1 MVLKVHFVLNDTS
14 ERPEFNSIW
23 HLWRDLKM
31 ALQDV
36 QRRMVEYSQI
46 IPKMAV
52 IHVRGA
58 SDLRGIILFSVQYFS

>member
-1 MVLKVHFVLNDTS
+1 
-14 ERPEFNSIW
+14 
-23 HLWRDLKM
+23 M

-58 SDLRGIILFSVQYFS
+58 SDLRVIMLFSVQYSEILKVWVFFK